1 MQICGR
7 VRDLVCGRG
16 VVVFECSLLVIEIQA
31 CEFVGLAE
39 FRFCQDFSRTFSSK
53 ETLSAVELHNHFR
66 PPSKE
71 LQRCVRF
78 PEERLELATM

>member
-39 FRFCQDFSRTFSSK
+39 FRFCQDFSRTF
-53 ETLSAVELHNHFR
+53 FW
-66 PPSKE
+66 
-71 LQRCVRF
+71 
-78 PEERLELATM
+78 